1 MFGGINTRL
10 ITLNKAVVATSV
22 GVVNGKMLLD
32 LCYEEDSWAEVDFN
46 VVMTDKNEF
55 LEIQGTAEGK
65 TFSKETANSSLF
77 LAQERID
84 KLFRIQKQTFRTLS

>member
-1 MFGGINTRL
+1 LFGGINTRL
-10 ITLNKAVVATSV
+10 ITLNKAVAATSV

-55 LEIQGTAEGK
+55 LEIQGTAEEK

-77 LAQERID
+77 SAQEGID
-84 KLFRIQKQTFRTLS
+84 KLFRIQRQTLRALS

>member
-10 ITLNKAVVATSV
+10 ITLNKAVAATGV
-22 GVVNGKMLLD
+22 GVVNDNMLLD

-46 VVMTDKNEF
+46 VVMTDKNEI

-65 TFSKETANSSLF
+65 TFSK
-77 LAQERID
+77 
-84 KLFRIQKQTFRTLS
+84 KLLSHRFPWLRKE